1 MQHPSKFCEPRHLD
15 IQEIESVHSV
25 IERTSH
31 PLEIHSPLSLIKHLA
46 RIKQNGMGMKV
57 NQRHILNYGELTR
70 PYRFSNVKHTEV
82 KGSKYHQAD
91 LSSIE
96 RQLQPTGP
104 TEAISIFKHCK
115 SRESG
120 SLAKASYSQAFSKK
134 S

>member
-70 PYRFSNVKHTEV
+70 PYRFSNVKYTEV

-104 TEAISIFKHCK
+104 TEAFQS
-115 SRESG
+115 SNN
-120 SLAKASYSQAFSKK
+120 AKAENLGV
-134 S
+134 